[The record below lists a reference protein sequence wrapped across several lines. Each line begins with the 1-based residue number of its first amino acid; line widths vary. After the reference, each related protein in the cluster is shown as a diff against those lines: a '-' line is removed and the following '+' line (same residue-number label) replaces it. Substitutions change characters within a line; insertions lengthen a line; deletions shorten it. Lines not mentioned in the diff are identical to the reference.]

1 MLKQSFIQS
10 NGVSVSTINS
20 GGGIG
25 LGYLY
30 DGKVYQSCGN
40 GYYKCDGLIYAIVDY
55 KVDNGE
61 YYKKQ
66 FSCKESI

>member
-1 MLKQSFIQS
+1 MFTQSFIQS

-40 GYYKCDGLIYAIVDY
+40 GYYKCDGLMYAITNY
-55 KVDNGE
+55 KVDDGQ
-61 YYKKQ
+61 YYKNQ
-66 FSCKESI
+66 FSKEVI